1 MVAIT
6 TVRKI
11 HKEPDEPF
19 IPEVD
24 MFPWR
29 AWCSLCSW
37 KTTAG
42 AWRDGFDM
50 AFYHAKGQIHESPE
64 LRPVVAAM
72 PTALL
77 HPTDASGGAKVHR
90 EDSADGTGPGGSSGP
105 SPSVS
110 AGGPIWENTLTG
122 AEIEWLDKREEDLKQ
137 WARDHPEFR
146 GRWLCQT
153 YGAWTTALS

>member
-29 AWCSLCSW
+29 AWCSLCPW
-37 KTTAG
+37 KITAG

-50 AFYHAKGQIHESPE
+50 AFYHAKGQIHESPGS
-64 LRPVVAAM
+64 RPVVTAT

-77 HPTDASGGAKVHR
+77 HPTDASGGAKAHR
-90 EDSADGTGPGGSSGP
+90 ENPAYGTGPGGGSGP

-110 AGGPIWENTLTG
+110 AGGPVRENTLTG
-122 AEIEWLDKREEDLKQ
+122 SEIELLDQREEDLKQ
-137 WARDHPEFR
+137 WAQDHPEFR
-146 GRWLCQT
+146 GRWL
-153 YGAWTTALS
+153 